1 MQLNNTESAES
12 SLKNPANF
20 LAKSKIKTFRK
31 LDRKGSVFHLFKDA
45 ISLKS
50 NLLELQEK
58 RSFAS
63 SKHSNESEYASDSFI
78 LKSQKKIRGIIKDS

>member
-45 ISLKS
+45 P
-50 NLLELQEK
+50 
-58 RSFAS
+58 AS
-63 SKHSNESEYASDSFI
+63 WQDYIFSPTM
-78 LKSQKKIRGIIKDS
+78 RCP